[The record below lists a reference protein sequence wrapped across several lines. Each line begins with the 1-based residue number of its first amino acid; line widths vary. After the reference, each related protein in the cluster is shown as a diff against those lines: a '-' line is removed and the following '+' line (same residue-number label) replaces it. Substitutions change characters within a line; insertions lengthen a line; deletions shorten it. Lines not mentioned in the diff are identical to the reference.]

1 MHIYFINS
9 FLLNSD
15 ILHLYLVQV
24 VTSLPPSCTLY
35 FLLFIFLPTLESSL
49 YMKIY
54 SIHISS
60 CKFLQHERRIKIL
73 GNYLISSFCAWIQHL
88 VLSLSELYS
97 VLMGS
102 LLRFFQVPLDGILCF
117 CCDNSTA
124 QSHIIRNLLRLLWI
138 SLCRG

>member
-24 VTSLPPSCTLY
+24 VTSLSPSCTLY

-60 CKFLQHERRIKIL
+60 SKFLQHERRIKIP

-88 VLSLSELYS
+88 VLSLFELYS

-102 LLRFFQVPLDGILCF
+102 LLRFVQVPLDAILCF

-124 QSHIIRNLLRLLWI
+124 QSHVIRNLLTLPWI
-138 SLCRG
+138 SLCHG